1 MKKYG
6 LAGIVSLFF
15 LFPSQ
20 LAFSQFFSD
29 IEAGAALTGYNDV
42 QIPSDNGTAFSLAD
56 ETPAGIIPAIRIRA
70 GYTIADRH
78 RLWLLAAPLQVQG
91 SGILSKPVSYKGVD
105 FAQGEAV
112 ESIYRFDSYRLS
124 WQWDFIQNDDFS
136 LGAGLTAKIRSAD
149 ITLMGDSG
157 FARRSD
163 LGVVPL
169 INFRMQWAFAD
180 PFSFLLDGDALWSPY
195 GRAED
200 VLLSIQYHTNDKA
213 AFRLGYRVLEGG
225 SDGGGNVYTFSLFH
239 YLTLGFSISL

>member
-1 MKKYG
+1 MKKFGFVY
-6 LAGIVSLFF
+6 IVFAFIFIPAQLS
-15 LFPSQ
+15 FP
-20 LAFSQFFSD
+20 QFFSD

-42 QIPSDNGTAFSLAD
+42 QIPADTGTAFSLAE
-56 ETPAGIIPAIRIRA
+56 ETPAGVVPAIRIRA
-70 GYTIADRH
+70 GYTFADKH
-78 RLWLLAAPLQVQG
+78 RVWILAAPLRVQG
-91 SGILSKPVSYKGVD
+91 SGNLSEPVSYKGVN
-105 FAQGEAV
+105 FAEGEAV

-149 ITLMGDSG
+149 ITLMGESG

-169 INFRMQWAFAD
+169 INFRMQWTFAD
-180 PFSFLLDGDALWSPY
+180 LFSLLLDGDALWSPY

-200 VLLSIQYHTNDKA
+200 VLLAIQYHTSDKA

-239 YLTLGFSISL
+239 YLTLGFTVSL